1 MEIDFI
7 WLEVN
12 DIKRSLEFYCDQL
25 GFNTEEGDIEAEPP
39 IVTVRAGKLKLM
51 LAQEYKPM
59 ITRGRGINL
68 FLRVSDVDRYY
79 DEIRSRGLNVAP
91 PVDEGWGGRF
101 ITLQDPDGYR
111 LFFFTW
117 IHESEWPTFINQNS
131 F

>member
-12 DIKRSLEFYCDQL
+12 DIKRSLEFYCEQL
-25 GFNTEEGDIEAEPP
+25 GFNATEGDIEAEPP

-68 FLRVSDVDRYY
+68 FLRVGDVDEYY
-79 DEIRSRGLNVAP
+79 YKLKSRGLNVAP

-117 IHESEWPTFINQNS
+117 VNESEWPTFINQNS